1 MTQETL
7 DRAKKNREER
17 GEKEIQLTEVNRIF
31 NNLSDDKIIW
41 LDMNGNSNNR
51 IMPTVNEYRH
61 LLRIMRDRLDAEIGD
76 LDKEFEGL

>member
-17 GEKEIQLTEVNRIF
+17 GEKKIHLTEVNRIL
-31 NNLSDDKIIW
+31 NNLSDNDIIW
-41 LDMNGNSNNR
+41 LDKNSNSDNR

-61 LLRIMRDRLDAEIGD
+61 LLRIMKHRLYAEIEN
-76 LDKEFEGL
+76 LDKEFESL